1 MNEEILFQSGQWSV
15 TRRLFSTP
23 SKDWKASEVMAVELS
38 RIPLW
43 SAVAVAA
50 ALALMVR
57 GLWTILYW
65 HEVAIAVVVIAA
77 LLAAGSQV
85 GLLRVSIEAVR
96 GSETGGRVYGPMY
109 VLNPMRGAMRQ
120 VLQER
125 E

>member
-1 MNEEILFQSGQWSV
+1 MNEEILFQRGKWSV
-15 TRRLFSTP
+15 TRRLISTP

-77 LLAAGSQV
+77 LLAAGSI

-109 VLNPMRGAMRQ
+109 VLIPMRAAIRK
-120 VLQER
+120 VLRER

>member
-1 MNEEILFQSGQWSV
+1 MMSEEILFQSGKWSV
-15 TRRLFSTP
+15 TRRLISTP

-77 LLAAGSQV
+77 LLAAGSI

-109 VLNPMRGAMRQ
+109 VLIPMRAAIRK
-120 VLQER
+120 VLRER

>member
-1 MNEEILFQSGQWSV
+1 MNEEILFQRGKWSV
-15 TRRLFSTP
+15 TRRLISTP

-43 SAVAVAA
+43 SAGAVAA

-77 LLAAGSQV
+77 LLAAGSI

-109 VLNPMRGAMRQ
+109 VLIPMRAAIRK
-120 VLQER
+120 VLRER

>member
-1 MNEEILFQSGQWSV
+1 MSEEILFQSGKWSV
-15 TRRLFSTP
+15 TRRLISTP

-77 LLAAGSQV
+77 LLAAGSI
-85 GLLRVSIEAVR
+85 GLLR
-96 GSETGGRVYGPMY
+96 GRSACCGCLSRPCAAAR
-109 VLNPMRGAMRQ
+109 RGAAFMARCTS
-120 VLQER
+120 
-125 E
+125 

>member
-1 MNEEILFQSGQWSV
+1 MSEEILFQSGKWSV
-15 TRRLFSTP
+15 TRRLISTP

-77 LLAAGSQV
+77 LLAAGSI

-109 VLNPMRGAMRQ
+109 VLIPMRAAIRK
-120 VLQER
+120 VLRER